1 LILNESG
8 DEVLIKGVIFDID
21 GTLYSY
27 AANDKIATKFL
38 CEFAEKNLGIDAEN
52 FLKTYGEGRRIVKER
67 LTDGGS
73 RHSRVLFLQTTL
85 ELLGKN
91 PFHYIKDMYDCYWNN
106 FLAGMQ
112 PFDGAVDFIRKL
124 KKRGIKTA
132 ICTDMTAQIQY
143 RKINR
148 LGLCEYMDFMVSSEE
163 TGLEKPSP
171 VMFNLALKKLGVKSD
186 EAAYFG
192 DSLERDIEGA
202 ANVGIKPFW
211 YVAEKNVGDAP
222 VDCVKVR
229 SYREVADSKIFFE

>member
-1 LILNESG
+1 M
-8 DEVLIKGVIFDID
+8 IKGVIFDID

-27 AANDKIATKFL
+27 ADNDKIATKFL
-38 CEFAEKNLGIDAEN
+38 CEFAEKNFGIDAEN
-52 FLKTYGEGRRIVKER
+52 FLKAYGEGRRIVKER

-91 PFHYIKDMYDCYWNN
+91 PFRYIKEMYEIYWDN
-106 FLAGMQ
+106 FLNGMQ
-112 PFDGAVDFIRKL
+112 PFDGAVEFIRKL
-124 KKRGIKTA
+124 KDNGIKTA

-171 VMFNLALKKLGVKSD
+171 VMFNLALKKLGVKAD

-211 YVAEKNVGDAP
+211 YIANKNVGNVS
-222 VDCVKVR
+222 VDCVKIN
-229 SYREVADSKIFFE
+229 SYREVIDSKVFFD

>member
-1 LILNESG
+1 M
-8 DEVLIKGVIFDID
+8 IKGVIFDID

-27 AANDKIATKFL
+27 ADNDKIATKFL
-38 CEFAEKNLGIDAEN
+38 CEFAEKNLGVDEET

-67 LTDGGS
+67 LTDGGA

-91 PFHYIKDMYDCYWNN
+91 PFHYIKGMYDCYWDN
-106 FLAGMQ
+106 FLAGMK
-112 PFDGAVDFIRKL
+112 PFEGVVEFIRKL
-124 KKRGIKTA
+124 KLHGIKTA

-171 VMFNLALKKLGVKSD
+171 VMFNLALKKLGVKAE
-186 EAAYFG
+186 EAVYFG

-211 YVAEKNVGDAP
+211 YIANKNVGNAA
-222 VDCVKVR
+222 VECVKIN
-229 SYREVADSKIFFE
+229 SYREVIDSNIFFN

>member
-1 LILNESG
+1 M
-8 DEVLIKGVIFDID
+8 IKGVIFDID

-27 AANDKIATKFL
+27 ADNDKIATKFL
-38 CEFAEKNLGIDAEN
+38 CEFAEKNLGVDEET

-67 LTDGGS
+67 LTDGGA

-91 PFHYIKDMYDCYWNN
+91 PFHYIKGMYDCYWDN
-106 FLAGMQ
+106 FLAGMK
-112 PFDGAVDFIRKL
+112 PFEGVVEFIRKL
-124 KKRGIKTA
+124 KLHGIKTA

-171 VMFNLALKKLGVKSD
+171 AMFNLALKKLGVKAE
-186 EAAYFG
+186 EAVYFG

-211 YVAEKNVGDAP
+211 YIANKNVGNAA
-222 VDCVKVR
+222 VECVKIN
-229 SYREVADSKIFFE
+229 SYREVIDSNIFFN